1 MRVRHFTDSL
11 DAEEESRVNPSRWQ
25 LRESYNPSQTV
36 PGNIR
41 GMKECGRV
49 SPA

>member
-11 DAEEESRVNPSRWQ
+11 DAEEESRVKPNRRQ
-25 LRESYNPSQTV
+25 LRESYNPLQTV
-36 PGNIR
+36 PDNIR
-41 GMKECGRV
+41 EMKECGRV